1 MAILDRNAHRVF
13 EPAFSAFDGM
23 HGDDA
28 MLFGDDECGL
38 GWIGGISALLTT
50 RASIPTNSATLRAS
64 GPRRAWRARCT
75 GRPRRAGKL
84 QAIAAGVAWLIT
96 GRTWIAF
103 VALIAWIAD
112 HFGVFPTIA
121 GCEIAT

>member
-1 MAILDRNAHRVF
+1 MHHLNAHGVF
-13 EPAFSAFDGM
+13 EPTLSSFDGM

-50 RASIPTNSATLRAS
+50 RASVASNGPTLRAS
-64 GPRRAWRARCT
+64 GSRRSWWPRITGRT
-75 GRPRRAGKL
+75 GRPGNL